1 MPKYEKFPGTKPPD
15 ERSGQN
21 KSKAISYEDEGEDTP
36 CLAVAYSEIHFYRGQ
51 DRRENGSRR
60 IIVEPHT
67 PEYQE
72 KKDTISSHLMS
83 SQCSRII

>member
-1 MPKYEKFPGTKPPD
+1 MPKYEKFPGTKTPD

-21 KSKAISYEDEGEDTP
+21 KSKAISHEDEGEDTP
-36 CLAVAYSEIHFYRGQ
+36 CLAVAYSEIRLDRGQ
-51 DRRENGSRR
+51 DWGKNGSRR

-67 PEYQE
+67 PECEE
-72 KKDTISSHLMS
+72 KKDTISSHLIS